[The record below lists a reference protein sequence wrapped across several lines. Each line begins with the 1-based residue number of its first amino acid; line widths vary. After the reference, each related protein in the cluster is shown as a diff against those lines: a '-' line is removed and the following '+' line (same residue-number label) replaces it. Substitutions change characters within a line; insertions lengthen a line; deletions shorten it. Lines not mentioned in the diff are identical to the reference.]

1 MHKMRMICGFLSVA
15 ALALGTF
22 EAASAQSV
30 LLDPQSGV
38 VVEAPAVAL
47 VGVRVIDGTGRPP
60 VDDQTIV
67 IVEGRIDVIGP
78 ADSVVIP
85 AGAETLDLS
94 GRSVLPGLVMLHE
107 HLMYSVD
114 DVVWHAQPVSYPPL
128 YLAAGVTTIRT
139 AGTEFPFTE
148 LTLKS
153 WIDEGRIAGPK
164 LHLTA
169 PFFNGPEGDFLG
181 EIRLRS
187 PEEARRAVD
196 YWADLGFTSFKV
208 YTDITAELL
217 AAVSEAAHARGLTVA
232 GHLRSVSC
240 REAAAL
246 DIDTIEHAFGSCLVD
261 LGRDWTRVGS
271 GITAS
276 APVVQDLIRHL
287 VEMDV
292 VLVAT
297 PYERYTSDE
306 VLDLLHPHAR
316 EAYLRFLAQRSGTG
330 DDGGAHRALE
340 RAFVAA
346 GGRLGVG
353 SDPCCNGV
361 VPGYSNHSALNLL
374 VEAGWEPLEV
384 LRLATSNNAEILG
397 VGDSVGRIAEGLA
410 ADVMVVPGDPSSDIR
425 HLSMV
430 ELVFKDG
437 VGYSPRK
444 LRASVRGKVGWH

>member
-1 MHKMRMICGFLSVA
+1 MRTISTFLSVA
-15 ALALGTF
+15 ALALGTI
-22 EAASAQSV
+22 EPAGAQSV
-30 LLDPQSGV
+30 IPDPESAV
-38 VVEAPAVAL
+38 VVEAPVVAL
-47 VGVRVIDGTGRPP
+47 VGVRIIDGTGRPP
-60 VDDQTIV
+60 VDDQTIL
-67 IVEGRIDVIGP
+67 IVDGRIDVIGP
-78 ADSVVIP
+78 ADSVSIP
-85 AGAETLDLS
+85 ADAETLELPD
-94 GRSVLPGLVMLHE
+94 RSVLPGLVMLHE
-107 HLMYSVD
+107 HLMYSID
-114 DVVWHAQPVSYPPL
+114 NVVWHAQPVSYPPL
-128 YLAAGVTTIRT
+128 YLAAGITTIRT

-153 WIDEGRIAGPK
+153 WIDEGRVAGPK
-164 LHLTA
+164 LHLTG
-169 PFFNGPEGDFLG
+169 PYFNGPEGDFLG

-208 YTDITAELL
+208 YTDITADVL
-217 AAVSEAAHARGLTVA
+217 AAVIEAAHAHGLTVA
-232 GHLRSVSC
+232 GHLSSVSC

-246 DIDTIEHAFGSCLVD
+246 GIDTIEHAFGSCVAD
-261 LGRDWTRVGS
+261 LGRDWNREAS
-271 GITAS
+271 EITPS

-287 VEMDV
+287 VEREV

-297 PYERYTSDE
+297 PFESNTSDE
-306 VLDLLHPHAR
+306 VLNMLHPHAR
-316 EAYLRFLAQRSGTG
+316 EAYLRFLVERSGAEE
-330 DDGGAHRALE
+330 DGGAIRGLE

-353 SDPCCNGV
+353 SDPCCNGA
-361 VPGYSNHSALNLL
+361 VPGYSNHSALEVL

-397 VGDSVGRIAEGLA
+397 VGDAVGRIAEGLA
-410 ADVMVVPGDPSSDIR
+410 ADLMVVPGDPSADIR

-437 VGYSPRK
+437 VGYSSRK